1 MRKGGVQERGSA
13 AAVIL
18 LASLSPAWAA
28 NAGSAIFETIC

>member
-1 MRKGGVQERGSA
+1 MRKGGVHERVSD

-28 NAGSAIFETIC
+28 NSGSAIFETIC